1 MNISLGTDHA
11 GFEYKEAIK
20 EMLINKGYTVKDFG
34 TNSNKSVDYPLFIRP
49 AAESVASGECERGIV
64 LGGSGNGEAMCANK
78 VKGVRCALCW
88 NIVTAN
94 LSRAHNDANM
104 LSIGQRMVSEETALK
119 IVNEWLDVPFDGG
132 RHIRRISILE

>member
-1 MNISLGTDHA
+1 VNISLGTDHA

-119 IVNEWLDVPFDGG
+119 IVNVWLDVPFDGG

>member
-49 AAESVASGECERGIV
+49 AAESVASG
-64 LGGSGNGEAMCANK
+64 
-78 VKGVRCALCW
+78 
-88 NIVTAN
+88 
-94 LSRAHNDANM
+94 
-104 LSIGQRMVSEETALK
+104 
-119 IVNEWLDVPFDGG
+119 
-132 RHIRRISILE
+132 